1 MKQGIEANPANGGGP
16 PTGTTLA
23 EPPTPPPDRSE
34 TRRDALISVGG
45 AEEMR
50 GGEMGP
56 RGRVREGA
64 QISPAVKRL
73 IDIVVAAVILLLSAP
88 LLGLVALAI
97 VLESPGGLFYRAE
110 RVGFRGKTLWMLK
123 FRKMHRD
130 AVGRPL
136 TAHGDRRLTRV
147 GAVLTRTRLDELPQF
162 WHVLRGEMSI
172 IGPRPED
179 PFFVRCRPDDFAE
192 ILKVRPGIS
201 GFSQLAFADE
211 PRILSRDD
219 PVGDYI
225 QRILPQKCGLDR
237 LYVSQ
242 ATLRMDARIALW
254 TVVAMLLRRP
264 VAVHRGGG
272 AMSVRRRHPEH
283 SRVWADLG
291 ERRDVVA
298 DMVRQGQQ

>member
-1 MKQGIEANPANGGGP
+1 MKQGIEPNPTNGGSP
-16 PTGTTLA
+16 PARAGLA
-23 EPPTPPPDRSE
+23 EPSTPRRSGPRRSDCPDLG
-34 TRRDALISVGG
+34 RRRRADA
-45 AEEMR
+45 
-50 GGEMGP
+50 GGEKWARADGFGKAP
-56 RGRVREGA
+56 S
-64 QISPAVKRL
+64 ISPAVKRS

-97 VLESPGGLFYRAE
+97 VLMSRGGVFYRAE
-110 RVGFRGKTLWMLK
+110 RVGYRGKALWMLK

-179 PFFVRCRPDDFAE
+179 PFFVSCRPDDFAE

-219 PVGDYI
+219 PVGDYV

-237 LYVSQ
+237 LYVCQ
-242 ATLRMDARIALW
+242 ATLGTDARIALW
-254 TVVAMLLRRP
+254 TVVAVLLRRP
-264 VAVHRGGG
+264 VAVHRGRG
-272 AMSVRRRHPEH
+272 AMSVRRRHPET
-283 SRVWADLG
+283 SPVWADLG
-291 ERRDVVA
+291 EPREVVA
-298 DMVRQGQQ
+298 DMVRQGPQ